1 MQEQNQLQTNPK
13 IVAIG
18 IIIGL
23 LALPWLY
30 SFGSGLLMAL

>member
-18 IIIGL
+18 L
-23 LALPWLY
+23 LALPLLY